1 MLDFANDESFM
12 RRALDLAQAS
22 IGLASPNPYV
32 GAAIVNDAGEVLGIG
47 THTYDGLKHAEVLA
61 LDQAGTRARG
71 STLYVNLEPCS
82 HHGRTGPCA
91 DAVISAGIRRVV
103 ASMRDPNPQVSG
115 KGFARLKEAGVVVD
129 VGAMEVEARRLNE
142 AFAKY
147 IRTRTPLVT
156 LKAAMTLDG
165 KIAPPA
171 GSPREWITG
180 EASRAHVQQL
190 RHQHDAV
197 LVGLG
202 TIIADDPLLTDR
214 SVLPRRRP
222 LLRVV
227 LDSHLRLPMGSQIVK
242 TANEDLLIFCAV
254 ADAKRQ
260 KELEDSGV
268 RVEQLSASA
277 ERRTDLT
284 AVLRRLGE
292 LQITSV
298 MFEGGSSVNGA
309 ALSAGVVDK
318 VFLYHAPTIMGYSA
332 AVFATEPAPYS
343 MRESLQV
350 TASRTQRFGDDV
362 AIEGY
367 LKDPY
372 AEEA

>member
-1 MLDFANDESFM
+1 MLDFANDEPFM

-32 GAAIVNDAGEVLGIG
+32 GAAIVNGAGEVLGIG

-227 LDSHLRLPMGSQIVK
+227 LDSHLRLPTGSQIVK

-332 AVFATEPAPYS
+332 AVFAAEPAPYS

>member
-242 TANEDLLIFCAV
+242 TANEDLLIFCIV

-318 VFLYHAPTIMGYSA
+318 VFLYYAARLMGGSGIP
-332 AVFATEPAPYS
+332 FAQSP
-343 MRESLQV
+343 SLQSPLQLQSARV
-350 TASRTQRFGDDV
+350 HRFSDDLAV
-362 AIEGY
+362 EGY
-367 LKDPY
+367 VRDPY
-372 AEEA
+372 ATLSS

>member
-1 MLDFANDESFM
+1 MLDFSNDEPFM
-12 RRALDLAQAS
+12 RRALALAQAS

-242 TANEDLLIFCAV
+242 TANEDLLIFCVV

-318 VFLYHAPTIMGYSA
+318 LFLYYAPQIMGGSGIP
-332 AVFATEPAPYS
+332 FATPPSFQNMENSSQLRSA
-343 MRESLQV
+343 
-350 TASRTQRFGDDV
+350 RTHRFGDDV